1 MANGPGAE
9 HPSSSLPPWMATQ
22 RPTANKAAVLAN
34 TGRALRQSIPTP
46 DTKALLAR
54 QRARGGEGGARGRR
68 TPPPPPPPPPPPAP
82 PPGGGGPPPPPPP
95 PPPTAPTP
103 RAASA
108 SSAPRCSAT
117 KMPSLSTAHSVRVTR

>member
-54 QRARGGEGGARGRR
+54 RHRPRERPRR
-68 TPPPPPPPPPPPAP
+68 AP
-82 PPGGGGPPPPPPP
+82 PPDVPRQRCLRYLPR
-95 PPPTAPTP
+95 TP
-103 RAASA
+103 FE
-108 SSAPRCSAT
+108 
-117 KMPSLSTAHSVRVTR
+117 